1 MRDDG
6 KVEFGQVGVSF
17 SASAVMVVVNLCENK
32 VVIFS
37 GNNNWV
43 GNFQT

>member
-17 SASAVMVVVNLCENK
+17 SASAVMVVNLCENK

-37 GNNNWV
+37 GNNNRV